1 MGGGNG
7 GVLKKKMPCGSSC
20 RLGSGFMSH
29 GAVLRHS
36 GVLEMPCFA
45 FYIEVAQPLSL
56 LALSGTSGIHFV
68 CGQL

>member
-36 GVLEMPCFA
+36 VVSWKCPVLH
-45 FYIEVAQPLSL
+45 S
-56 LALSGTSGIHFV
+56 T
-68 CGQL
+68 